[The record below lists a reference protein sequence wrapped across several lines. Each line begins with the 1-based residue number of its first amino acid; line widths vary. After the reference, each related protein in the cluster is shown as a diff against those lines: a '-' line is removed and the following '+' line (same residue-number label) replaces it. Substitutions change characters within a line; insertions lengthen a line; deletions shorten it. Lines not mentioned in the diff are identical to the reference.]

1 MRVVLRP
8 PVAHHPAGHTECQ
21 TLPFLVPLPPACI
34 PSVALL
40 ATRAIR
46 RICVK
51 GKSGLGL
58 FPLFPCLPCPFF
70 RLSERTHSQQPFPQQ
85 NKNYG
90 QLM

>member
-58 FPLFPCLPCPFF
+58 FPLFPAFPAPSSGCL
-70 RLSERTHSQQPFPQQ
+70 RGHIASSHSH
-85 NKNYG
+85 NRIRIMVN
-90 QLM
+90 